1 MGQNACFW
9 SNRNERMRRFSVRCV
24 RRADGAEGGRDA
36 PPSAVAYGAVHT
48 GYWECKARHQPP
60 LVV

>member
-1 MGQNACFW
+1 MGQSACFW
-9 SNRNERMRRFSVRCV
+9 SNRNERMRRFSC
-24 RRADGAEGGRDA
+24 GASGAPTERQGGRDA

-48 GYWECKARHQPP
+48 GYWECKARRQPP